1 MLGDLSLLSPSLDL
15 LGAGLSFLLSNT
27 FFFKAELL
35 NFDFLFSVDA
45 DNFGFFLPSFFDKV
59 FTFFMTGFPFLAT
72 TLDFNFG
79 VFSSVLDELVSL
91 RCFLE
96 LLDNLVF
103 LLGGV
108 ALSCSSDE
116 DEDEDDP
123 ESDDELEED
132 DDEEDCFLAL
142 SCLGGVAATT
152 FESNFFAA
160 AWSFSESE
168 LPLFSLSSR
177 SKICLFFSNIFSSS

>member
-1 MLGDLSLLSPSLDL
+1 M
-15 LGAGLSFLLSNT
+15 GAGLSFLLSNT

-103 LLGGV
+103 LLGG
-108 ALSCSSDE
+108 AKT
-116 DEDEDDP
+116 
-123 ESDDELEED
+123 ELHVYNYVGQQWH
-132 DDEEDCFLAL
+132 DCDFLP
-142 SCLGGVAATT
+142 
-152 FESNFFAA
+152 NY
-160 AWSFSESE
+160 SEKVI
-168 LPLFSLSSR
+168 LIPF
-177 SKICLFFSNIFSSS
+177 